1 MLFEQMIQ
9 AFLYSRKHGLS
20 GAKKPCG
27 DKTLKDYEWQLRRFF
42 VFMEGKGRVRYQD
55 IIRGDVRDYI
65 EHVNGQKDW
74 SVATKLTTMR
84 PIRTLCK
91 FIEQDEECVEAGL
104 KSFAKV
110 LPKIPKNP
118 RRSHIP
124 TVGDLKKLRNSW
136 NTASLSGLR
145 NYVVNCLIL
154 SCGARIGEICWLK
167 MNNLQLDQGLLVLP
181 KEGKTG
187 TRVVPLEPQVVGL
200 LKTWLK
206 RRSQIANSEREPWVF
221 LARGAKQCTPNTFG
235 QAFRRIRGED
245 SQISAHTLRHAF
257 GTYYLRNGGNMERLR
272 MTMGHTT
279 YDTLKG
285 YLHLA
290 EVGGKEAKQELERV
304 SPLKMLTQK

>member
-1 MLFEQMIQ
+1 MLFEQIIQ
-9 AFLYSRKHGLS
+9 SFLYSRKHGLS

-27 DKTLKDYEWQLRRFF
+27 EKTIKDYEWQLRRFF
-42 VFMEGKGRVRYQD
+42 TFLESKGRTRYQD
-55 IIRGDVRDYI
+55 ILRSDIRDYI
-65 EHVNGQKDW
+65 EHVNSQKDW
-74 SVATKLTTMR
+74 SAATKLTTLR

-91 FIEQDEECVEAGL
+91 FVEQDEECVEAGL

-118 RRSHIP
+118 RREDIP
-124 TVGDLKKLRNSW
+124 TVKDLKKLRMSW

-154 SCGARIGEICWLK
+154 SCGARIGEICWLRLD
-167 MNNLQLDQGLLVLP
+167 NLQLEQEILVLP

-206 RRSQIANSEREPWVF
+206 RRDKIQGAASVPWMF

-235 QAFRRIRGED
+235 QAFRRIRGEG
-245 SQISAHTLRHAF
+245 SRISAHTLRHAF

-304 SPLKMLTQK
+304 SPLKMLSER